1 MKTVPFFK
9 NDEIRLNCSV
19 AIDLIFLMVSA
30 FLNKVQHFK
39 DKKVI
44 TVPFNFI
51 FLTRKYKR
59 LEEKRRTSDD
69 LRSLET
75 CTEKMWGK
83 NVRQP
88 GKQIQKIQKLFRKKA
103 CEISDYLHRKHTR
116 SPTKTN
122 FKLLK
127 CFSCN
132 KRSCEIKMK
141 YRKRFS
147 KDK

>member
-19 AIDLIFLMVSA
+19 AIDLICLMVSA

-116 SPTKTN
+116 SPDQN
-122 FKLLK
+122 
-127 CFSCN
+127 
-132 KRSCEIKMK
+132 
-141 YRKRFS
+141 
-147 KDK
+147 

>member
-1 MKTVPFFK
+1 MKTVPFLK

-44 TVPFNFI
+44 KVPFNFI

-69 LRSLET
+69 LRS
-75 CTEKMWGK
+75 
-83 NVRQP
+83 
-88 GKQIQKIQKLFRKKA
+88 
-103 CEISDYLHRKHTR
+103 
-116 SPTKTN
+116 
-122 FKLLK
+122 
-127 CFSCN
+127 
-132 KRSCEIKMK
+132 
-141 YRKRFS
+141 
-147 KDK
+147 

>member
-1 MKTVPFFK
+1 MKTVPFLK

-75 CTEKMWGK
+75 CTEKMWSK

-103 CEISDYLHRKHTR
+103 CEISDYLHRKRTR
-116 SPTKTN
+116 SPDQN
-122 FKLLK
+122 
-127 CFSCN
+127 
-132 KRSCEIKMK
+132 
-141 YRKRFS
+141 
-147 KDK
+147 

>member
-19 AIDLIFLMVSA
+19 VSA

-116 SPTKTN
+116 SPDQN
-122 FKLLK
+122 
-127 CFSCN
+127 
-132 KRSCEIKMK
+132 
-141 YRKRFS
+141 
-147 KDK
+147 

>member
-88 GKQIQKIQKLFRKKA
+88 GKTDPLFRKKA

-116 SPTKTN
+116 SPDQN
-122 FKLLK
+122 
-127 CFSCN
+127 
-132 KRSCEIKMK
+132 
-141 YRKRFS
+141 
-147 KDK
+147 

>member
-1 MKTVPFFK
+1 MKTVPFLK

-19 AIDLIFLMVSA
+19 AIDLIFLMVSV

-88 GKQIQKIQKLFRKKA
+88 GKQIQKSMRNLGLFTQKTHQITRPKL
-103 CEISDYLHRKHTR
+103 ISNYSNVLAVTR
-116 SPTKTN
+116 GVVK
-122 FKLLK
+122 
-127 CFSCN
+127 
-132 KRSCEIKMK
+132 
-141 YRKRFS
+141 
-147 KDK
+147 